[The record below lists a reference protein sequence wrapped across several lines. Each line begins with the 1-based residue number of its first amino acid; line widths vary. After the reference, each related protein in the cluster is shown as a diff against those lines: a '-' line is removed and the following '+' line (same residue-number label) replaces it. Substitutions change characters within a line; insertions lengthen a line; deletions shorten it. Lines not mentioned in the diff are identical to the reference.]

1 MSVIRTTFAAL
12 LLSPLA
18 VLAAGKAVIQ
28 GGETTFTLEYDGP
41 QLRLQDERRPGVH
54 LVSRNGQLFAVTSAA
69 GQPIV
74 VSGGAVAGLLQAQ
87 GRGRGQFA
95 TGSED
100 IQRLVSLTDSG
111 RAQTVGGVRG
121 TIHRLVYVDRSGNE
135 RSEDVVLTRDPEVAE
150 LTRHF
155 GQAALAFQQST
166 GVDSSGGQALMQTLD
181 QRGLGLLRFG
191 KHYELASLDR
201 TPPAASRFALPSS
214 SVGVPGLNG
223 LEQLIPGLGQR
234 R

>member
-1 MSVIRTTFAAL
+1 MSVIRTTLAAL

-28 GGETTFTLEYDGP
+28 GGDKTFILEYDGP
-41 QLRLQDERRPGVH
+41 QLRLQDERRPGIH
-54 LVSRNGQLFAVTSAA
+54 LISRQGQLYAVTSAA
-69 GQPIV
+69 GQSIV

-87 GRGRGQFA
+87 GGGRSQFA

-100 IQRLVSLTDSG
+100 IQRLVSLEDTG

-121 TIHRLVYVDRSGNE
+121 TIHRLTYIDRGGQQRTE
-135 RSEDVVLTRDPEVAE
+135 EVVLTRDAEVAE
-150 LTRHF
+150 LTRNF
-155 GQAALAFQQST
+155 GQAALAFQQSS
-166 GVDSSGGQALMQTLD
+166 GVDNSGGQALMQTLD

-191 KHYELASLDR
+191 KHYELTSLDR
-201 TPPAASRFALPSS
+201 TRPAASRFAVPASS
-214 SVGVPGLNG
+214 GLSG
-223 LEQLIPGLGQR
+223 LEQLIPGLQR